1 VHAAALE
8 VQVRALRLQQ
18 AVLRAVASRGIT
30 TAEEFQLMHK
40 LANLSAAE
48 RRRMVTDFIDDTFA
62 GIDVSPGFLTM
73 MRGAMPDLPG
83 EPTREQIEAW
93 VELAELV
100 QDPGF
105 RASLRQ
111 TATAFAR
118 SRADVTAEPGAE
130 ASQAM
135 AVFLRERAGAAA
147 EAGIE
152 PGSAQAGPIVD
163 DLVAAYARHFGRADG
178 PEFRAW
184 LLRQLESGGDR
195 RYERYWQLLAIING
209 WPRID
214 PVTPAWLWFADALEA
229 RLS

>member
-1 VHAAALE
+1 
-8 VQVRALRLQQ
+8 
-18 AVLRAVASRGIT
+18 
-30 TAEEFQLMHK
+30 
-40 LANLSAAE
+40 
-48 RRRMVTDFIDDTFA
+48 MVTDFIDDTFA
-62 GIDVSPGFLTM
+62 GIDVSPDFLTM

-100 QDPGF
+100 QHPGF

-111 TATAFAR
+111 TATTFAR
-118 SRADVTAEPGAE
+118 SRTEGAAQPSTE

-135 AVFLRERAGAAA
+135 AGILRERAGAAA

-184 LLRQLESGGDR
+184 LLEQLESGGDR

-209 WPRID
+209 WPAQ
-214 PVTPAWLWFADALEA
+214 PAIMPAAEWLTEAL
-229 RLS
+229 RRG

>member
-1 VHAAALE
+1 
-8 VQVRALRLQQ
+8 
-18 AVLRAVASRGIT
+18 
-30 TAEEFQLMHK
+30 
-40 LANLSAAE
+40 
-48 RRRMVTDFIDDTFA
+48 
-62 GIDVSPGFLTM
+62 M

-118 SRADVTAEPGAE
+118 SRDVAAEPSAE

-184 LLRQLESGGDR
+184 LLKQLESGGDR

-209 WPRID
+209 WP
-214 PVTPAWLWFADALEA
+214 VQPAVMPAAEWLTEAL
-229 RLS
+229 RRH

>member
-1 VHAAALE
+1 
-8 VQVRALRLQQ
+8 
-18 AVLRAVASRGIT
+18 
-30 TAEEFQLMHK
+30 MHK

-73 MRGAMPDLPG
+73 MRGAMPDLPV
-83 EPTREQIEAW
+83 EPTREQSGAW

-118 SRADVTAEPGAE
+118 SRADVAAEPGAE

-135 AVFLRERAGAAA
+135 AVYLRERAGAAA

-178 PEFRAW
+178 PG
-184 LLRQLESGGDR
+184 SGPGCWSSWNQAATGGTSGTGSCWR
-195 RYERYWQLLAIING
+195 SSTAGPPSRPSCPRPNG
-209 WPRID
+209 
-214 PVTPAWLWFADALEA
+214 
-229 RLS
+229 